1 MMKTSDCLAERS
13 YNLEL
18 KFLCSSVAAVHKKT
32 YVGSI
37 AYWNH
42 EKTSMDDI
50 VRRKEIQE
58 AIAKIKD
65 ADIPL
70 PAIFSD
76 ESHV

>member
-1 MMKTSDCLAERS
+1 MSAGRNDLIIS
-13 YNLEL
+13 NL
-18 KFLCSSVAAVHKKT
+18 SSSAPQWPPFIKKT
-32 YVGSI
+32 YIGSI
-37 AYWNH
+37 AYRNH